1 MVKEPQKEKPI
12 AETINVQNDT
22 KIDFEKER
30 FDYKLKKGKSLTQ
43 DGFMKL
49 ILSIFKKH
57 KKVDSQ

>member
-1 MVKEPQKEKPI
+1 MAETKKEKPI

-30 FDYKLKKGKSLTQ
+30 FDYKLKKRKGLTQ

-49 ILSIFKKH
+49 ILSIFKKS
-57 KKVDSQ
+57 KKVNK

>member
-1 MVKEPQKEKPI
+1 MVEKIEKPI
-12 AETINVQNDT
+12 AETINVQSDT

-30 FDYKLKKGKSLTQ
+30 FDYKLKKRKNLTQ
-43 DGFMKL
+43 DGFMKF